1 MVPKPCSCKSSA
13 REPPRLAALGTPPNL
28 GGEFPRSNVSKD
40 RVNYDDIAST
50 YDGRY
55 RRGVG
60 EGEHTIPFALR
71 QLLTPGV
78 PNRILEV
85 GCGTGF
91 WLSSF
96 GDRDKVYG
104 IDVSQAMLS
113 KAKARH
119 ADLIRGTAE
128 QLPFP
133 HASFDLVYCVNAFH
147 HFPEKEP
154 FIREAERTLRPNG
167 TLAIIGMDPH
177 GQHDRWYIY
186 DYFEGTY
193 ELDLRRF
200 PSVPQITTWMNDAGF
215 VEARHF
221 VVERILDH
229 QDGRAVLA
237 HSVLQKTGTSQL
249 ILISNEAYDRGLRK
263 IHADLDVAEARKD
276 TLSFVEDISLVMV
289 SARRGPSS
297 LPAP

>member
-1 MVPKPCSCKSSA
+1 M
-13 REPPRLAALGTPPNL
+13 
-28 GGEFPRSNVSKD
+28 SKD

-60 EGEHTIPFALR
+60 EGDHTIPAALR
-71 QLLTPGV
+71 QLLTPDFQ
-78 PNRILEV
+78 NCILEV

-91 WLSSF
+91 WLGSF
-96 GDRDKVYG
+96 GDRHKVYG
-104 IDVSQAMLS
+104 IDVSQAMLA

-133 HASFDLVYCVNAFH
+133 DASFDLVHCVNAFH
-147 HFPEKEP
+147 HFPQKEQ
-154 FIREAERTLRPNG
+154 FIREAARTLRPNG
-167 TLAIIGMDPH
+167 MLAIIGMDPH
-177 GQHDRWYIY
+177 SQRDRWYIY

-200 PSVPQITTWMNDAGF
+200 PTVPQITTLMNDAGF
-215 VEARHF
+215 VEARHY

-249 ILISNEAYDRGLRK
+249 ILISDEAYDRGLRK
-263 IHADLDVAEARKD
+263 IHADLDTAEARKE
-276 TLSFVEDISLVMV
+276 TLRFVEDISLVMV

-297 LPAP
+297 PPAR